1 MGDREAGIAPAR
13 RAYSLQPGEGRLGR
27 AFAGDQGP
35 WRGAIAGL
43 WIAGSAAAG
52 TGILGSPTGFGTPID
67 LISAISAHTGAF
79 ALFSLLVAW
88 VLTFVPRLSGP
99 FATAGGLLYTGALA
113 FFLLFFSDMG
123 VILSLLLACAYTLAA
138 AGTGW
143 LLGAAIA
150 RETGKR
156 GRMASILA
164 LAMLGGAVAWASDP
178 SLLRPDWPGR
188 FSMDDADS
196 AADAGEG
203 SAGDA
208 DGAESA
214 ILPLT
219 TGDPSLPG
227 SYAYDVF
234 TYGSG
239 TDRRPEFGKNAQLV
253 SKPADASVYLKDWPL
268 LRKWYWGF
276 GPKTLPL
283 NGRVWMPSGE
293 GVFPLVLIVHGNHA
307 MEDYSDEGYAYL
319 GEQLASR
326 GYIAVS
332 IDENFLNYSVWSG
345 IPDQDMKLRAWMLLR
360 HIGQLRDFNEDAAS
374 PLYGKMNLQ
383 KISLVGHSRGGQAVA
398 MAADRDEW
406 FEGDA
411 SLPPA
416 ADYRIV
422 SVAAIAPTDTVVD
435 GKQARLRGISYLTLQ
450 GASDAD
456 INDFFG
462 DRQYSRTTFPA
473 GGAGLAGSAFKASLY
488 IEGANHGQFNESWG
502 QRDSSLPAGLFLRKP
517 ALPGEEQ
524 RLVAQV
530 YLTAFMEATLGG
542 DAAYMPLFVDY
553 RSARAY
559 LPATRYVSRYEI
571 DAFIAL
577 ARFDDQ
583 DAVPAIP
590 GAGISGTSA
599 GVAAEVAEALDRQ
612 RHGKG
617 TQGLALQ
624 WATDGKY
631 TMTWEK
637 AFATGAY
644 TNGKAA
650 LTFAMADLSRDL
662 QGQSG
667 TFNAAAIRVGL
678 TDANGTYVELPLSD
692 FGSPQPLF
700 RASITRLGPLESLV
714 DDGKYREP
722 FEPVF
727 QTYRLQLSAWTEAN
741 PSFEPGTISG
751 ISFVLSGGPVKV
763 MLDDIGISPL

>member
-1 MGDREAGIAPAR
+1 MGDKEAGPAPAR
-13 RAYSLQPGEGRLGR
+13 RAYSLQPGEGRLER

-43 WIAGSAAAG
+43 WIAGGAAAG
-52 TGILGSPTGFGTPID
+52 AGMLGAPTGFGTPVD
-67 LISAISAHTGAF
+67 LLSAVSAHTGAF
-79 ALFSLLVAW
+79 ALFSLFAAW
-88 VLTFVPRLSGP
+88 ALTFVPRLSGP
-99 FATAGGLLYTGALA
+99 FATVGGLLYTGALV

-143 LLGAAIA
+143 LLAAAFA

-156 GRMASILA
+156 RRYASILA
-164 LAMLGGAVAWASDP
+164 LVLLAGAVAWAADP
-178 SLLRPDWPGR
+178 SLLRPDWPVR

-208 DGAESA
+208 DGAESVF
-214 ILPLT
+214 LPLT

-227 SYAYDVF
+227 SFAFDAF

-239 TDRRPEFGKNAQLV
+239 TDRRPEFGKEAQLISEPV
-253 SKPADASVYLKDWPL
+253 DASAYLKDWPL

-283 NGRVWMPSGE
+283 NGRVWMPRGE
-293 GVFPLVLIVHGNHA
+293 GAFPLVLIVHGNHA
-307 MEDYSDEGYAYL
+307 MEDYSDGGYAYL

-332 IDENFLNYSVWSG
+332 VDENFLNYSVWSG
-345 IPDQDMKLRAWMLLR
+345 IPDEDMKLRAWMLLR
-360 HIGQLRDFNEDAAS
+360 HIGQLRDYNEDS
-374 PLYGKMNLQ
+374 DTPFYGKVDLQ

-406 FEGDA
+406 FDGDA
-411 SLPPA
+411 SLLSA
-416 ADYRIV
+416 SDYRIV
-422 SVAAIAPTDTVVD
+422 SIAAIAPTDTVVD
-435 GKQARLRGISYLTLQ
+435 GKQPRLRNISYLTLQ

-462 DRQYSRTTFPA
+462 DRQYSRTTFSA
-473 GGAGLAGSAFKASLY
+473 GGTGQAGSAFKASLY

-517 ALPGEEQ
+517 ALPGEAQ
-524 RLVAQV
+524 RTIAKG
-530 YLTAFMEATLGG
+530 YLTAFMEVTLGG
-542 DAAYMPLFVDY
+542 DGAYMPLFEDY
-553 RSARAY
+553 RSASAY
-559 LPATRYVSRYEI
+559 LPATRYVSRYES
-571 DAFIAL
+571 DAFMAL
-577 ARFDDQ
+577 ARFDGE
-583 DAVPAIP
+583 DAVPAHP
-590 GAGISGTSA
+590 GAGISGASE
-599 GVAAEVAEALDRQ
+599 GVTAEVTEALDRQ

-617 TQGLALQ
+617 THGLALR
-624 WATDGKY
+624 WATDGSY
-631 TMTWEK
+631 TMTWGK
-637 AFATGAY
+637 VFATGAS

-650 LTFAMADLSRDL
+650 LAFAMADLSRDL
-662 QGQSG
+662 KGQSG
-667 TFNAAAIRVGL
+667 TIHAAAIRIGL
-678 TDANGTYVELPLSD
+678 TDANGIYVELPLSD
-692 FGSPQPLF
+692 FASPQPLF

-722 FEPVF
+722 YEPVF
-727 QTYRLQLSAWTEAN
+727 QTYRLPLGAWTEAN
-741 PSFEPGTISG
+741 PSFEPGTLSG

-763 MLDDIGISPL
+763 MLDDIGISPF